1 MRVDWMPAIDPTV
14 PVVLGRLFRWRCR
27 SPTGA
32 VGSLSAGE
40 SVHTVAAKFSSRLGA
55 AGDFALLNVGRRIH
69 LPFEHRRVERLQPR
83 NQQSAKSW
91 HLTLRVRATVFFNVG
106 TG

>member
-1 MRVDWMPAIDPTV
+1 MESLAGVVVDYSD
-14 PVVLGRLFRWRCR
+14 GC
-27 SPTGA
+27 
-32 VGSLSAGE
+32 
-40 SVHTVAAKFSSRLGA
+40 RLGA